1 MVVAIILFIFEYLI
15 MFEVCRSYCGRL
27 GNDFYDEKLCFSFFI
42 KCMRMLFLE
51 EVSEYFWVFLNIK
64 VVRYSS

>member
-1 MVVAIILFIFEYLI
+1 

-51 EVSEYFWVFLNIK
+51 EVSEYFWAFLNIK
-64 VVRYSS
+64 AVRYSS